1 VLVSACDNG
10 AAHLILYCNLVA
22 AGLWFL
28 RISILTPVCSAQQQ
42 RHACMLIPN
51 EPPRN
56 YSSARF
62 TVNRQVRLASDEYA
76 LHSGD
81 SQRLPR
87 AAKSGDV
94 ARQHSATAH
103 LGWRAP
109 IATRCS
115 RAAPSYSPFRRARVS
130 ASSATAAIP
139 VCTDGVGG
147 PGSVLVLL
155 VRALTHVILC
165 HGLFTV
171 VLARGRP
178 WRASD
183 LTFFVQALT

>member
-94 ARQHSATAH
+94 ARQHSATAGAH
-103 LGWRAP
+103 QLPPAVHEQHPAIHHFGGLG
-109 IATRCS
+109 S
-115 RAAPSYSPFRRARVS
+115 
-130 ASSATAAIP
+130 
-139 VCTDGVGG
+139 
-147 PGSVLVLL
+147 
-155 VRALTHVILC
+155 VRALQQLPSLC
-165 HGLFTV
+165 APTGL
-171 VLARGRP
+171 RGP
-178 WRASD
+178 GPCSCC
-183 LTFFVQALT
+183 